1 MADPQKYYKGRKGLK
16 AAGVTL
22 QFSKEQVE
30 EYIKCK
36 DDPIYFIKTY
46 CKIVHVDRGVI
57 PFELYDYQE
66 EFINAMW
73 KNSKTVLCTARQVG
87 KTIVT
92 ASFFLWFVI
101 FHPSKDVAIL
111 ANKGNTAKEIM
122 DKVQKIYAL
131 IPYWLQPGLVEW
143 NKSSMVLENKSRIL
157 CETTSANSI
166 RGYSISYILL
176 DEFAFVD
183 SNKATEFFTS
193 VYPTLSSG
201 VTTKIVIASTPNGL
215 NHFYKLYMDAMEGR
229 NGFTAVMVT
238 WQRVPGRDQAW
249 ADDMRKVLGDAKF
262 MQEMEADFQGSSNT
276 LISSYYIK
284 KMVYLNKVHS
294 SDGFDILI
302 KPEPEHIYFITVD
315 TSEGGGQDYS
325 AFTVIDATTMPYQ
338 LVAKYRSDHIQ
349 PILYPSIIYKVATD
363 YNMAMVLV
371 ESNSIGSQ
379 VVAILHDDLEYENVI
394 FSDKDTITQWGNSGS
409 PGVKTTVKT
418 KRIGCAALK
427 TLIEGD
433 QLFVNDFDAVVEIS
447 TFIHLRNSFAA
458 DSDCHDDLVM
468 CLVMFAWLTTQ
479 QWFRDY
485 TDIDIRRLMFAAEER
500 RLNDELVPF
509 GVINNG
515 MVQDHTE
522 EVVLDATDIWVDAQ
536 YNYSAYI
543 RETYGA
549 Y

>member
-16 AAGVTL
+16 AAGVKL
-22 QFSKEQVE
+22 EFSAAQIQ
-30 EYIKCK
+30 EYIRCQN
-36 DDPIYFIKTY
+36 DPIYFIKNY
-46 CKIVHVDRGVI
+46 CKIVHLDRGVI
-57 PFELYDYQE
+57 PFDLYDYQE
-66 EFINAMW
+66 DFINAMW

-92 ASFFLWFVI
+92 ASFFLWYVI

-111 ANKGNTAKEIM
+111 ANKGATAKEIM

-166 RGYSISYILL
+166 RGFSISYILL

-183 SNKATEFFTS
+183 SNKADEFFTS

-201 VTTKIVIASTPNGL
+201 KTTKIVIASTPNGL
-215 NHFYKLYMDAMEGR
+215 NHFYKLYTDAVENR
-229 NGFTAVMVT
+229 NGFTPVMVT
-238 WQRVPGRDQAW
+238 WNKVPGRDQAW

-284 KMVYLNKVHS
+284 KMTYKDPIHS
-294 SDGFDILI
+294 SDGFDMLFP
-302 KPEPEHIYFITVD
+302 PERNHLYFITVD
-315 TSEGGGQDYS
+315 VSEGGGQDYS
-325 AFTVIDATTMPYQ
+325 AFVVFDVTEMPYRV
-338 LVAKYRSDHIQ
+338 VAKYRSDHIQ
-349 PILYPSIIYKVATD
+349 PILYPSIIYKVGMD
-363 YNMAMVLV
+363 YNEAMVLV

-379 VVAILHDDLEYENVI
+379 VVQILHDDLEYENVI
-394 FSDKDTITQWGNSGS
+394 FSDKDRITQWGNSGS

-427 TLIEGD
+427 TLVEGD
-433 QLFVNDFDAVVEIS
+433 QLFINDFDAVVEIS
-447 TFIHLRNSFAA
+447 TFVHLRNSYAA
-458 DSDCHDDLVM
+458 DSDCNDDLVM
-468 CLVMFAWLTTQ
+468 CLVLFSWLTTQ
-479 QWFRDY
+479 QWFKDY
-485 TDIDIRRLMFAAEER
+485 TNIDIRRIMFAAEEK

-509 GVINNG
+509 GFIENG
-515 MVQDHTE
+515 LAHDDSE
-522 EVVLDATDIWVDAQ
+522 EVIVDVGDLWVDGKVN
-536 YNYSAYI
+536 YNTYI
-543 RETYGA
+543 RETYCNF
-549 Y
+549 